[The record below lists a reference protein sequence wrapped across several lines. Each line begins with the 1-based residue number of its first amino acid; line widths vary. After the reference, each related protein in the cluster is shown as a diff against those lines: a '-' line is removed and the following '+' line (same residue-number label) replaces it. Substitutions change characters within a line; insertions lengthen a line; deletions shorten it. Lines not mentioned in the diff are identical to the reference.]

1 MWDMLSASLPFLIS
15 LAAYL
20 VLAYL
25 VVLCIFA
32 ISIND
37 NRLDEMRFVEQQMQ
51 QNAQKIASFGRVAVS
66 PEFSGN
72 HPERGKDFS
81 KILQQADDLTD
92 KFWALS
98 YARIYGD
105 QGVRDKVRD
114 REKARE
120 PEHAN
125 EPETMKEP
133 ARKQSSPWFV
143 DRFHANSDTTNVMII
158 GLSACSIAFCAT
170 KLLGATRMPD
180 PQLMKVF
187 LSVTIFDVALG
198 ILTGLLTTFVV
209 KSGSSALSSTSL
221 GAVDVSN
228 PYGVA
233 FVAAV
238 VGLFMD
244 RFYSWLTPASTA
256 MR

>member
-1 MWDMLSASLPFLIS
+1 MCDEEVLMGDILSASLPFLLS
-15 LAAYL
+15 LAGYI

-25 VVLCIFA
+25 VILCIFA

-37 NRLDEMRFVEQQMQ
+37 NRLDEVRFVEQRMQ
-51 QNAQKIASFGRVAVS
+51 QNSQRIASFGRAAIS
-66 PEFSGN
+66 PELSGG
-72 HPERGKDFS
+72 HPELDEDIRKTL
-81 KILQQADDLTD
+81 KQADDLRD

-105 QGVRDKVRD
+105 QSARDKVKGPE
-114 REKARE
+114 EKENSR
-120 PEHAN
+120 
-125 EPETMKEP
+125 
-133 ARKQSSPWFV
+133 WFA
-143 DRFHANSDTTNVMII
+143 DRFHGNSDTTNVMII
-158 GLSACSIAFCAT
+158 GLSACTIAFCAT
-170 KLLGATRMPD
+170 KLLGATKAPD

-198 ILTGLLTTFVV
+198 ILTGLLSTFVV

-221 GAVDVSN
+221 GAIDVSN

-244 RFYSWLTPASTA
+244 RFYSWLAPVSAA
-256 MR
+256 LR